1 MRRPPH
7 RRRANMNPVSTLSPQ
22 QLEQAFQVF
31 NLASSDLCLAYEELR
46 QQALVLTRELALAN
60 GELRRQFA
68 EKEALRES
76 AQRRE
81 RLAAMGEMA
90 ARLAH
95 QLRTP
100 LATALLYSAQLGEP
114 ALPPA
119 ERARFA
125 GKTVDR
131 LRHLERLIE
140 DMLLFL
146 RGASAGCE
154 PVAAAELLR
163 EAFQTMEPQALARG
177 LLLELRDGSA
187 GCTLRADRQALAGA
201 LLSLLENAVQAC
213 APGARIRL
221 AAIAGDSELAFCVS
235 DTGEGIEPE
244 AQARLFEPF
253 FTTRSGGTG
262 LGLAIVRAVAEAHG
276 GSVDARS
283 APGAGSEFV
292 LRLPLAP
299 AAERRPTVFTKGIVD
314 DIAATADS

>member
-1 MRRPPH
+1 
-7 RRRANMNPVSTLSPQ
+7 MNQVSRLDPQ
-22 QLEQAFQVF
+22 QLAQAFQVF
-31 NLASSDLCLAYEELR
+31 SLASSDLCVAYEELR
-46 QQALVLTRELALAN
+46 QQALVLTHELALAN

-76 AQRRE
+76 VQRRE

-100 LATALLYSAQLGEP
+100 LATALLYAAQLGEP
-114 ALPPA
+114 ALPA
-119 ERARFA
+119 VERARFA
-125 GKTVDR
+125 GKTVER
-131 LRHLERLIE
+131 LRDLERLIE
-140 DMLLFL
+140 DMLQFV
-146 RGASAGCE
+146 RGVSARCE
-154 PVAAAELLR
+154 PVAAADLLR

-177 LLLELRDGSA
+177 LLFELRDESA
-187 GCTLRADRQALAGA
+187 GCMLRADRQALFGA

-213 APGARIRL
+213 APGGRICL
-221 AAIAGDSELAFCVS
+221 AATAGDAELAFRVT
-235 DTGEGIEPE
+235 DTGAGIAPE

-276 GSVDARS
+276 GSIAARS

-299 AAERRPTVFTKGIVD
+299 AAGRKPPHSTQGAVD
-314 DIAATADS
+314 DIAATADC

>member
-1 MRRPPH
+1 
-7 RRRANMNPVSTLSPQ
+7 MNPVSTLSPQ

-68 EKEALRES
+68 EKEALREA

-81 RLAAMGEMA
+81 RLAAMGEMS

-100 LATALLYSAQLGEP
+100 LATALLYAAQLGET
-114 ALPPA
+114 ALPAA

-131 LRHLERLIE
+131 LHHLERLID
-140 DMLLFL
+140 DMLQFV
-146 RGASAGCE
+146 RGVDAACE
-154 PVAAAELLR
+154 PVAAAELLQ
-163 EAFQTMEPQALARG
+163 EAFQTMEPHALARG
-177 LLLELRDGSA
+177 LLFELGDESA
-187 GCTLRADRQALAGA
+187 GCMLRGDRRALSGA
-201 LLSLLENAVQAC
+201 LLSLLENAVEAC
-213 APGARIRL
+213 APGGRICL
-221 AAIAGDSELAFCVS
+221 AAAVADAELAFFVS
-235 DTGEGIEPE
+235 DSGEGIAPE

-276 GSVDARS
+276 GRVEVRS
-283 APGAGSEFV
+283 TSGAGSEFV

-299 AAERRPTVFTKGIVD
+299 AAEAKPAGLTEEDLERLTELPLGG
-314 DIAATADS
+314 

>member
-1 MRRPPH
+1 
-7 RRRANMNPVSTLSPQ
+7 MNPVGTLSPQ

-31 NLASSDLCLAYEELR
+31 NSTSSELCVAYEELR

-60 GELRRQFA
+60 GELRRRFA

-114 ALPPA
+114 VLPAA

-125 GKTVDR
+125 DKIADR

-140 DMLLFL
+140 DMLLFV
-146 RGASAGCE
+146 RGVSAGCE
-154 PVAAAELLR
+154 PVAAADLLR
-163 EAFQTMEPQALARG
+163 EAFQTMKPQALARG
-177 LLLELRDGSA
+177 LLFELRDESA
-187 GCTLRADRQALAGA
+187 GCKLRADRQALTGA

-213 APGARIRL
+213 AAGGRISL
-221 AAIAGDSELAFCVS
+221 AATATDAELAFCVA
-235 DTGEGIEPE
+235 DTGAGIAP
-244 AQARLFEPF
+244 AVQARLFEPF

-276 GSVDARS
+276 GGVAVRS
-283 APGAGSEFV
+283 TSGTGSEFI

-299 AAERRPTVFTKGIVD
+299 AAETRPPGLTQGAAD
-314 DIAATADS
+314 DIAATADC

>member
-1 MRRPPH
+1 MEI
-7 RRRANMNPVSTLSPQ
+7 MNPVSTLSPQ
-22 QLEQAFQVF
+22 HLEQAFQVF
-31 NLASSDLCLAYEELR
+31 NHASSDLCLAYEELR
-46 QQALVLTRELALAN
+46 QQALGLTQELALAN

-114 ALPPA
+114 ALPA
-119 ERARFA
+119 AKRARFA
-125 GKTVDR
+125 AKTVER

-140 DMLLFL
+140 DMLQFV
-146 RGASAGCE
+146 RGASAGSE
-154 PVAAAELLR
+154 PLAVADLLR
-163 EAFQTMEPQALARG
+163 EVFQTIEPQALARG
-177 LLLELRDGSA
+177 LHVELRDESA

-213 APGARIRL
+213 RAGGCIRL
-221 AAIAGDSELAFCVS
+221 AARTANAELAICVS
-235 DTGEGIEPE
+235 DTGPGIAPE
-244 AQARLFEPF
+244 TLARLFEPF

-276 GSVDARS
+276 GAVSARS
-283 APGAGSEFV
+283 APGQGSEFV
-292 LRLPLAP
+292 LRLPLAR
-299 AAERRPTVFTKGIVD
+299 AAG
-314 DIAATADS
+314 SCQG

>member
-1 MRRPPH
+1 
-7 RRRANMNPVSTLSPQ
+7 MNPVGTLSPQ

-46 QQALVLTRELALAN
+46 QQAQVLTHELALAN
-60 GELRRQFA
+60 GELRRQFV

-76 AQRRE
+76 VQRRE

-100 LATALLYSAQLGEP
+100 LTAALLYAVQLGET
-114 ALPPA
+114 ALPAA

-125 GKTVDR
+125 GRTVDR

-140 DMLLFL
+140 SMLQFV
-146 RGASAGCE
+146 RGVSASSE
-154 PVAAAELLR
+154 PVVVAELLR
-163 EAFQTMEPQALARG
+163 EVYQTMEPQVLACG
-177 LLLELRDGSA
+177 LLLDFRDESA
-187 GCTLRADRQALAGA
+187 GGMLRADRQALAGA

-213 APGARIRL
+213 APGGRICL
-221 AAIAGDSELAFCVS
+221 VATAGDAELAFCVN
-235 DTGEGIEPE
+235 DNGVGIAPE

-276 GSVDARS
+276 GSVAARS

-299 AAERRPTVFTKGIVD
+299 AAETRPPVLTQGAAS
-314 DIAATADS
+314 DIAAAADC